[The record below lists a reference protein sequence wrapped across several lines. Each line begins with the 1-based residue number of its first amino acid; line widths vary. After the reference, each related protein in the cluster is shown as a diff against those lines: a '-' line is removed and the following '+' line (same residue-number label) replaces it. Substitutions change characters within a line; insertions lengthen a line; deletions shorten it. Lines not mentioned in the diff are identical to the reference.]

1 MSQETTPSVLI
12 PKMEKKTILSW
23 FLTILFPAL
32 LLFIPESA
40 AYTQQ
45 IKLFFAITLFMILII
60 AFETLPILIPSLLLP
75 VIYGLAGLAPM
86 QAVFGP
92 WSSSMPWLFIAGM
105 IIANVF
111 DHSGLMKRIT
121 YRCILLVG
129 ASYKSMLYGIA
140 LTGIIMGICIPNI
153 GGRGALY
160 AAMAFGLCKAL
171 KLTPQGKAAGSVML
185 AAAVAAT
192 LPAYIFLTDLGIV
205 GLNAA
210 SNFANV
216 TMISWPQWF
225 IYCGPPLIL
234 WLFISIWFITKLFKL
249 DSPFESKNFFIKEL
263 QALGSWQP
271 KEIKMGLLMLVV
283 VALLLTSS
291 WHKIDVGWIFLF
303 AACVCFLPGINLAS
317 EEDLK
322 INYAMVIFVVA
333 TMSIGVVSNAVGAG
347 TYIADLL
354 FPIVEN
360 ANSSVFMGAI
370 WLVAFLVN
378 FLLTPLAGVS
388 TLVGPL
394 AHIGELMGINPYVVI
409 FGFMQGMDQ
418 VLLPYENVMMLLFMG
433 FGMLSMHDFIKYFGL
448 RAILNLLYLLLILV
462 PYWHL
467 LGIFAS

>member
-121 YRCILLVG
+121 YRCILFVG
-129 ASYKSMLYGIA
+129 ASYKGMLYGIA

-171 KLTPQGKAAGSVML
+171 NLTPQGKAAGSVML

-210 SNFANV
+210 SNFANI
-216 TMISWPQWF
+216 TMLSWTRWF

-249 DSPFESKNFFIKEL
+249 DSPFESKDFFKQEL
-263 QALGSWQP
+263 QALGKWQP

-303 AACVCFLPGINLAS
+303 AACICFLPGINLAS

-354 FPIVEN
+354 FPIVEK

-448 RAILNLLYLLLILV
+448 RAILNLLYLLLVLV

-467 LGIFAS
+467 LGIFSC

>member
-1 MSQETTPSVLI
+1 MSLQASADSKLSSKTLI
-12 PKMEKKTILSW
+12 FWLITLAAPLVIML
-23 FLTILFPAL
+23 
-32 LLFIPESA
+32 IPESA
-40 AYTQQ
+40 AYTHQ
-45 IKLFFAITLFMILII
+45 IKLFFAITLLMILIV

-75 VIYGLAGLAPM
+75 VVYGLAGLAPM

-129 ASYKSMLYGIA
+129 GSYKGMLYGIA
-140 LTGIIMGICIPNI
+140 VTGIIMGICIPNI

-171 KLTPQGKAAGSVML
+171 KLTPQSKAAGSVML

-192 LPAYIFLTDLGIV
+192 MPAYMFLTDLGIV

-210 SNFANV
+210 ANFANV
-216 TMISWPQWF
+216 SMLSWVQWF
-225 IYCGPPLIL
+225 LYVGPPLIL
-234 WLFISIWFITKLFKL
+234 WLFFSTWLITKLFKL
-249 DSPFESKNFFIKEL
+249 ESPLESREFFQQELKN
-263 QALGSWQP
+263 LGKWQP
-271 KEIKMGLLMLVV
+271 KEIKMAVLMLIV
-283 VALLLTSS
+283 VALLLTNS

-303 AACVCFLPGINLAS
+303 AACICFLPGVNLAS

-347 TYIADLL
+347 TYFANV
-354 FPIVEN
+354 FYPMVERTG
-360 ANSSVFMGAI
+360 SVVFMGAI

-378 FLLTPLAGVS
+378 FLLTPLAGIS

-394 AHIGELMGINPYVVI
+394 AHIGELVGINPYVVI

-433 FGMLSMHDFIKYFGL
+433 FGMLSMHDFVKYFGV
-448 RAILNLLYLLLILV
+448 RAILNLLFLLIILV

-467 LGIFAS
+467 LGIFAF